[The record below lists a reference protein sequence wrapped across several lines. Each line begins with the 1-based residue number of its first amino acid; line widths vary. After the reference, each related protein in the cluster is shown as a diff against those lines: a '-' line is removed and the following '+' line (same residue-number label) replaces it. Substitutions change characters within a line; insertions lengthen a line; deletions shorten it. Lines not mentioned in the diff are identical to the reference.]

1 MSSRQL
7 PGSASRRSLISDIKR
22 LAHKYGETC
31 LNRNFYRAN
40 GKFKDSQWQKYYPT
54 FGKFCEAAGYA
65 TVKDVKPE
73 KPAKPL
79 PPDSIEVDGNK
90 LSFNLVGRIQSLDDL
105 IKHFKVDT
113 SVWEVERFIA
123 NKWEM
128 GYTVDEGKDKYADQ
142 IPLYQVKASF
152 IKRKNVADAI
162 DELARL
168 KEEARRS
175 AREPR
180 PVVRS
185 ILRSGNMLE
194 INIPDA
200 HFGKQAWPAE
210 TRHEPYDTTIAEQM
224 YLRALETLLERV
236 KNYHFDQVLFVVGN
250 DLFNSDDVENRTTA
264 GTTVTTDGR
273 YHKTFYTVRRAI
285 THCIERLRKIAPV
298 KAMLVS
304 GNHDDLS
311 VWHLGDSLEC
321 YFAKYS
327 DVEIENTPTRYK
339 YHQYGKVMLMM
350 THGDKGKR
358 TQYPQLMAREQ
369 PEMWGSTQFRECH
382 TGHTHMTKL
391 DEQYGCR
398 VRVLP
403 ALCPPDDWHSENGF
417 VGNLRN
423 AEAYVWNKDE
433 GLVTMAFYNDDA
445 QAPITT
451 KRELV
456 AAGK

>member
-1 MSSRQL
+1 MSSKTSTQY
-7 PGSASRRSLISDIKR
+7 PSRRVLIADLKQVIKK
-22 LAHKYGETC
+22 HGESKIT
-31 LNRNFYRAN
+31 RNFYRAN
-40 GKFKDSQWQKYYPT
+40 GQYKEAHWERYFTNFTKFL
-54 FGKFCEAAGYA
+54 EAAGY
-65 TVKDVKPE
+65 TEDKPE
-73 KPAKPL
+73 PKQKPI
-79 PPDSIEVDGNK
+79 PPETIEVEDNK
-90 LSFNLVGRIQSLDDL
+90 MKFNLVSRIQSLDDL

-128 GYTVDEGKDKYADQ
+128 GFTIGEDFRKIADQ

-152 IKRKNVADAI
+152 TKRKNIVDAKAEI
-162 DELARL
+162 ESL
-168 KEEARRS
+168 KEDAKRS

-185 ILRSGNMLE
+185 IIRSGNMLE
-194 INIPDA
+194 VNIPDA
-200 HFGKQAWPAE
+200 HFGKLAWGVE
-210 TRHEPYDTTIAEQM
+210 TRFENYDTKIAEQIF
-224 YLRALETLLERV
+224 LRALETLLERV
-236 KNYHFDQVLFVVGN
+236 KGYHFDQVLFVVGN
-250 DLFNSDDVENRTTA
+250 DLFNSDDVEGRTTK
-264 GTTVTTDGR
+264 GTSVTTDGR
-273 YHKTFYTVRRAI
+273 YHKTFYKVRKTI
-285 THCIERLRKIAPV
+285 TRCIERLREIAPV
-298 KAMLVS
+298 KVLMVS

-321 YFAKYS
+321 YFAKYP
-327 DVEIENTPTRYK
+327 DVEIENTPTHYK
-339 YHQYGKVMLMM
+339 YHQHGKVMLMF

-382 TGHTHMTKL
+382 TGHTHMTKV

-398 VRVLP
+398 IRVLP

-433 GLVTMAFYNDDA
+433 GLVNIAFYNDDS
-445 QAPITT
+445 QPLITT
-451 KRELV
+451 ERELKV
-456 AAGK
+456 AA